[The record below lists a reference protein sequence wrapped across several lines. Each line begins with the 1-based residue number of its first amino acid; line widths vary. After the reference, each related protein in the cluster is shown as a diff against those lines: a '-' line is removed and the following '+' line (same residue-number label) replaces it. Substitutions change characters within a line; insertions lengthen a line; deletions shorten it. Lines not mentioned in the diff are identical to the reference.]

1 MDRVLVTGGSG
12 FLGISLVQRL
22 VELDYRPR
30 VLDLRELSQPALEDK
45 VDFIKG
51 DVRNLDLVRKVC
63 QGVDTVF
70 HLAAAVLPTR
80 GRKTFM
86 SINVGG
92 TRNLLQASLEQRVQ
106 QVVHVSTSAVYGI
119 PRHCPITEETEFR
132 PLGDY
137 GWAKFYGEE
146 ECRRYRAQRLK
157 VCILRPRTIL
167 GPGRLGIFHILFDWI
182 KRNKPIPIIGSG
194 HNLFQLISLQDMVEA
209 CLLAAERGENQD
221 FNIGAEEYS
230 TVRADLEALIQYAG
244 SGSRLLAISPLLAKT
259 SLWTLDRLRLSPL
272 MDWHYLTADKP
283 FYFDISKA
291 KALLGWQPKDSNQK
305 MLKENYDWYV
315 ANFQQASA
323 EYGLTHRSAAHQG
336 ILLLLRNLLRGGQ

>member
-22 VELDYRPR
+22 VALGYRPR
-30 VLDLRELSQPALEDK
+30 VLDIRDLSEPELEDK

-51 DVRNLDLVRKVC
+51 DVRNLDLVRKAC
-63 QGVDTVF
+63 RDVDTVF

-80 GRKTFM
+80 GRKNFM
-86 SINVGG
+86 TINAGG
-92 TRNLLQASLEQRVQ
+92 TRNVLQASLEHQVQR
-106 QVVHVSTSAVYGI
+106 VVHVSTSAVYGI
-119 PRHCPITEETEFR
+119 PRHCPITEETEFK

-137 GWAKFYGEE
+137 GWAKFYAEK
-146 ECRRYRAQRLK
+146 ECRRYREKGLK

-167 GPGRLGIFHILFDWI
+167 GTGRLGIFHILFDWI

-194 HNLFQLISLQDMVEA
+194 HNLFQLISIHDMVEA
-209 CLLAAERGENQD
+209 CLLAAERGDNQD

-244 SGSRLLAISPLLAKT
+244 SRSRLISISPLLAKT
-259 SLWTLDRLRLSPL
+259 SLWTLDKLRLSPL
-272 MDWHYLTADKP
+272 MDWHYMTADKP

-291 KALLGWQPKDSNQK
+291 KELLGWQPRDSNQK

-315 ANFQQASA
+315 ANFQQATA
-323 EYGLTHRSAAHQG
+323 EYGLTHRSATRQG
-336 ILLLLRNLLRGGQ
+336 VLLLLRNILRGGK